1 MCQYKFSH
9 NFFSSFGDIVGTT
22 FKIRDDRNF
31 SMTSGTCYRFVANCN
46 RELWPLCLDWQT
58 TECSDYDEYRCHYGG
73 QCIPRAFKRDNHYS
87 SDCLDGNDEKE
98 HYSQYTRTYNI
109 QCKMIS
115 TFSCEER
122 ISRLTRSFQCGNS
135 VHLSE
140 TILPNYSFYCDNQR
154 DKEISRMLL
163 PSFEHISEVNC
174 RQAFYCVLHY
184 KRNYGFDSPW
194 LATDMSLIVFEGIWN
209 KECEPLTKHCSSEW
223 LVIPEK
229 PIMFRMF
236 QFVYLTNRFFSE
248 FEGNIV
254 PDFIFMELTDYFVG
268 FTLPCRTTNT
278 NRSCNN
284 ASYFHCNQSSRC
296 ISYDRVG
303 DGIVDC
309 FYGEDE
315 LFDTCQWKDSN
326 RFKCK
331 SERTK
336 CLSPV
341 AVGNGFSECLTSEDE
356 IFVYITDLVEL
367 IPFMDLCNTKSNLNL
382 ILLGI
387 NETDETNCEWWPC
400 NNSYTHCNGVW
411 DCPNGADELNCSET
425 VCSSNEHECKNEQL
439 DLSYCLPIVNMFD
452 KYIY

>member
-1 MCQYKFSH
+1 
-9 NFFSSFGDIVGTT
+9 
-22 FKIRDDRNF
+22 
-31 SMTSGTCYRFVANCN
+31 MTSGTCYRFVANCN

-254 PDFIFMELTDYFVG
+254 PDFVCYEEKKCPGL
-268 FTLPCRTTNT
+268 
-278 NRSCNN
+278 
-284 ASYFHCNQSSRC
+284 SSDVV
-296 ISYDRVG
+296 I
-303 DGIVDC
+303 I
-309 FYGEDE
+309 
-315 LFDTCQWKDSN
+315 
-326 RFKCK
+326 
-331 SERTK
+331 
-336 CLSPV
+336 
-341 AVGNGFSECLTSEDE
+341 
-356 IFVYITDLVEL
+356 EL
-367 IPFMDLCNTKSNLNL
+367 ISGLLCFHSSNLTL
-382 ILLGI
+382 IDHA
-387 NETDETNCEWWPC
+387 T
-400 NNSYTHCNGVW
+400 THPIFIVISLQ
-411 DCPNGADELNCSET
+411 DVFHMIVLVT
-425 VCSSNEHECKNEQL
+425 VS
-439 DLSYCLPIVNMFD
+439 
-452 KYIY
+452 